1 MFNHIQQRLLTFFT
15 QENLPIPPRIMD
27 TILVA
32 EDPTS
37 MKRERSPSPVP
48 EGEIR
53 DIKRQAEASSAV
65 VRAPP
70 EFPWRT
76 CQKLSAVER
85 LKIKEKA
92 VAQAQADCEK
102 IRNVLE
108 MALYRL
114 SKDPDTKDAVMMGQ
128 NIIMEWLKEHGEL
141 NNPPYHSFDSF

>member
-1 MFNHIQQRLLTFFT
+1 MFSLIHQRLLTFFI
-15 QENLPIPPRIMD
+15 QEELPIPPRIMD
-27 TILVA
+27 TIRVA
-32 EDPTS
+32 EEPTS
-37 MKRERSPSPVP
+37 VKRERSTSPVP
-48 EGEIR
+48 VEENR
-53 DIKRQAEASSAV
+53 DIKRQAQPSSAV

-92 VAQAQADCEK
+92 VAQAQVDCEK

-128 NIIMEWLKEHGEL
+128 NIIMEWLKEYGKLKH
-141 NNPPYHSFDSF
+141 PPWHSFGSF